1 MSSIWTTFSCSP
13 NCLDQKRRS
22 CQNLIDNL
30 EEILYYTYLTTI
42 FGTSKI
48 IGMGLTF
55 MTRTLMIIKPDAVS
69 RNLVGEIIRRVES
82 EGFQVVEM
90 KMIKLSRSQAGE
102 FYAVHKER
110 PFYRALLDFMISDSV
125 VPVVLERDDA
135 VSYLRQVI
143 GNTDSAK
150 AEPGTI
156 RKDMAIS
163 VQKNAVHA
171 SDSPENAQKEIAFFF
186 GSEALAG

>member
-1 MSSIWTTFSCSP
+1 MTILKKYSIILIFTTV
-13 NCLDQKRRS
+13 
-22 CQNLIDNL
+22 
-30 EEILYYTYLTTI
+30 

-48 IGMGLTF
+48 RGMGLAF

-90 KMIKLSRSQAGE
+90 KMIRLSRSQAGE
-102 FYAVHKER
+102 FYAVHTER
-110 PFYRALLDFMISDSV
+110 PFYRDLLDFMTSDRV

-143 GNTDSAK
+143 GNTDLAK

-156 RKDMAIS
+156 RKDMAVS

-186 GSEALAG
+186 GSEASAR

>member
-1 MSSIWTTFSCSP
+1 
-13 NCLDQKRRS
+13 
-22 CQNLIDNL
+22 
-30 EEILYYTYLTTI
+30 
-42 FGTSKI
+42 
-48 IGMGLTF
+48 

-90 KMIKLSRSQAGE
+90 KMIRLSRSQAGE
-102 FYAVHKER
+102 FYAVHTER
-110 PFYRALLDFMISDSV
+110 PFYCGLLDFMTSDRV

-143 GNTDSAK
+143 GNTDQAK

-156 RKDMAIS
+156 RKDMASS

-186 GSEALAG
+186 GSEASAR